1 MRAVHDWEELHGAFH
16 AALKRR
22 VGELPYR
29 SWFHDLRVVRL
40 EKGELVLSIS
50 DFFRRRRLLGP
61 ERPHLEEAASEVLGV
76 RVRLSLRLLPPV
88 PPAGAGTRVPRE
100 SREFLV
106 DDANLMAHASVQR
119 VLRDPGG
126 PLNPLVLHGPAGA
139 GKSLLLDT
147 LRSAWPAGRA
157 GAVGWTAEEL
167 VRSVSLAARRGELRA
182 YDPVR
187 EAGLVVVDETH
198 RLAGRK
204 GTQRALERFLGRGLE
219 TGQQF
224 VIASRHH
231 PGTLRAFLP
240 RLRSLLLQGM
250 VVELRPPRAATL
262 LRAVQ
267 RGCRRAVPEEAA
279 RVALRLAGG
288 RIEAARR
295 LLEDA
300 EVEAR
305 VARVPFDAPFV
316 ESLFVAPREP
326 PADRAALAE
335 DLVADALAV
344 PVAELHGR
352 SRARSLLRA
361 RSVAIFVLRETL
373 APSYAELGR
382 RFGGLR
388 PAAVAAQARRGREE
402 VARARLADLVAR
414 VREAVESG
422 S

>member
-1 MRAVHDWEELHGAFH
+1 VHDWEDLQGAFH
-16 AALKRR
+16 AALRRR

-76 RVRLSLRLLPPV
+76 RVRLSLRLLPPL
-88 PPAGAGTRVPRE
+88 PSGGAGRPAAGRL
-100 SREFLV
+100 REFLV

-126 PLNPLVLHGPAGA
+126 PLNPLVLHGPGGA
-139 GKSLLLDT
+139 GKTLLLET
-147 LRSAWPAGRA
+147 LRSAWPADRA
-157 GAVGWTAEEL
+157 GVVRWTAEEL
-167 VRSVSLAARRGELRA
+167 VRSVTLAARRGQWRA
-182 YDPVR
+182 FDPVGG
-187 EAGLVVVDETH
+187 AGLVLLDELH
-198 RLAGRK
+198 RLTGRK
-204 GTQRALERFLGRGLE
+204 GTQRAVERFLGHGLE
-219 TGQQF
+219 SGRQF

-250 VVELRPPRAATL
+250 VVEVRAPRPATV

-267 RGCRRAVPEEAA
+267 RGRSRAVPEDAA
-279 RVALRLAGG
+279 KVALRLAGG
-288 RIEAARR
+288 TIEGARR

-300 EVEAR
+300 EAEAGAAG
-305 VARVPFDAPFV
+305 VALDAPFV
-316 ESLFVAPREP
+316 EGLFVAPRETP
-326 PADRAALAE
+326 VDRAALAE
-335 DLVADALAV
+335 ELVAGALAV
-344 PVAELHGR
+344 PVAGLRGR

-361 RSVAIFVLRETL
+361 RCVAMFVLRETL
-373 APSYAELGR
+373 GLSYADLGR

-388 PAAVAAQARRGREE
+388 GPAAAAQARRGREE
-402 VARARLADLVAR
+402 VERARLGDVVAR
-414 VREAVESG
+414 VREAVGGAS
-422 S
+422 